1 MKSGMKKQVEG
12 ALREVKSTVK
22 EPAGN
27 VTKNASLENAS
38 LIKEG
43 KAERL
48 AGIAQQQ
55 AGDAKQVMER
65 LDKATA
71 VFRQIMAAPDSAIP
85 REFLEVAQCI
95 VVVPGLKTAAFMI
108 GGKFGRGF
116 LSCRNKNGEGWSA
129 PGAVRIEGGS
139 FGLQM
144 GGSETDLIMLVM
156 NSRGVDKLL
165 SAEFTLGAEGSIA
178 AGPVGR
184 TASAHT
190 DTHMD
195 AEILS
200 WSRSQ
205 GLFMGLAL
213 EGATL
218 RQDEDDNASLYG
230 KKIPNREIVRGGVPV
245 PAAAEKLITVL
256 NQYSARKPGAASEGP
271 GTGKKLAVRRQAPLT
286 KKQAAQITSKV
297 SVGKK
302 KAPASKKRA
311 APTKKQAAKKRPAA
325 RPQSKVG
332 APRAAAKTRKSAP
345 KKTARV
351 R

>member
-1 MKSGMKKQVEG
+1 MKSGMKKQIKG
-12 ALREVKSTVK
+12 TLRELTGKVK
-22 EPAGN
+22 EQAGK
-27 VTKNASLENAS
+27 VTKNAS

-43 KAERL
+43 KAEKF
-48 AGIAQQQ
+48 AGIAQEQ
-55 AGDAKQVMER
+55 AGEAKQVTER
-65 LDKATA
+65 LDKAAA

-85 REFLEVAQCI
+85 QEFLDVAQCI

-108 GGKFGRGF
+108 GGKFGKGF
-116 LSCRNKNGEGWSA
+116 LSCRNQSGEGWSA

-184 TASAHT
+184 TAAAHT

-230 KKIPNREIVRGGVPV
+230 KKIQNREIVRGGVPV

-256 NQYSARKPGAASEGP
+256 NQYSARKPGATPEGP
-271 GTGKKLAVRRQAPLT
+271 GTGKKPAVRRKAPLT
-286 KKQAAQITSKV
+286 KKQAAQITKKASVSKKKV
-297 SVGKK
+297 ST
-302 KAPASKKRA
+302 SKKRA
-311 APTKKQAAKKRPAA
+311 APTKKQAAQKRPAA
-325 RPQSKVG
+325 RPQPKAG
-332 APRAAAKTRKSAP
+332 APRAAAKTRKPAP

>member
-1 MKSGMKKQVEG
+1 MKSGMKKQIKG
-12 ALREVKSTVK
+12 TLRELKGKVK
-22 EPAGN
+22 EQVGKVMKSPAL
-27 VTKNASLENAS
+27 VE
-38 LIKEG
+38 EG
-43 KAERL
+43 KVEKL
-48 AGIAQQQ
+48 AGIAQEQ
-55 AGDAKQVMER
+55 AGEAKQVSER
-65 LDKATA
+65 LEKAAA

-85 REFLEVAQCI
+85 QEFLDVAQGI

-108 GGKFGRGF
+108 GGKFGKGF
-116 LSCRNKNGEGWSA
+116 LSCRNKSGEGWSA

-165 SAEFTLGAEGSIA
+165 AAEFTFGAEGSIA

-184 TASAHT
+184 TASAYT
-190 DTHMD
+190 DTWMD

-230 KKIPNREIVRGGVPV
+230 RKIQNREIVRGGVPV
-245 PAAAEKLITVL
+245 PAPAENFITGL
-256 NQYSARKPGAASEGP
+256 NQYSARKTDAAVEGSA
-271 GTGKKLAVRRQAPLT
+271 TGKKPSARRKAPLT
-286 KKQAAQITSKV
+286 KKQAAQLTRKASV
-297 SVGKK
+297 SNKK
-302 KAPASKKRA
+302 KASAPKKA
-311 APTKKQAAKKRPAA
+311 AGPKNAGLKKKQAAKKRPAA
-325 RPQSKVG
+325 GPLPRAG
-332 APRAAAKTRKSAP
+332 APSRQRKVAGSR
-345 KKTARV
+345 KKR
-351 R
+351 

>member
-1 MKSGMKKQVEG
+1 MKSGMKKQVKG
-12 ALREVKSTVK
+12 TLRELKGKVK
-22 EPAGN
+22 EQAGK
-27 VTKNASLENAS
+27 VMKSAALV
-38 LIKEG
+38 KEG
-43 KAERL
+43 KAEKL
-48 AGIAQQQ
+48 AGIAQEQ
-55 AGDAKQVMER
+55 AGEAKQVTER
-65 LDKATA
+65 LEKAAA

-85 REFLEVAQCI
+85 QEFLDMAQGI

-108 GGKFGRGF
+108 GGKFGKGF
-116 LSCRNKNGEGWSA
+116 LSCRNKSGEGWSA

-184 TASAHT
+184 TASAYT

-230 KKIPNREIVRGGVPV
+230 KKIQNREIVRGGVPV
-245 PAAAEKLITVL
+245 PAVAENFITGL
-256 NQYSARKPGAASEGP
+256 NQYSARKPDATAEGP
-271 GTGKKLAVRRQAPLT
+271 GTGKKPSVSKQVPLT
-286 KKQAAQITSKV
+286 KKQAAQITRKASV
-297 SVGKK
+297 SKK
-302 KAPASKKRA
+302 KASAAKKPAG
-311 APTKKQAAKKRPAA
+311 PVKKQAAQKRPASGS
-325 RPQSKVG
+325 RPKAG
-332 APRAAAKTRKSAP
+332 APRAAAKTRKAAP